1 LWWIRQSRSTRRD
14 QHVTGILAIMTVPDA
29 AAGGACAIIGDEMWW
44 LHLSLRHEPATDRR
58 MEAPQTEPMFASPE
72 LVDVRISE
80 HPPDIAG
87 ASARATGG
95 LAGHE
100 QRQQ

>member
-1 LWWIRQSRSTRRD
+1 
-14 QHVTGILAIMTVPDA
+14 MTVPDA

-72 LVDVRISE
+72 LVDVRRPSSHERSELERISE